1 MYTIWF
7 HHGESSPIV
16 RNEVAND
23 EGDEVTT
30 DEGDEI
36 TTDEEDDGDEVARNE
51 GDGVARD
58 EGDERNGVVR
68 DDGDGV
74 ATDEGDEMDDGD
86 GIDRDEGD
94 GVARDE
100 GDGVVR
106 DEGDGG
112 DEDLEDVNIQVD
124 DERLFEEDITPP
136 LYSGC
141 TKYTRFS
148 IAVILY
154 KHKAIYGLSNNGFN
168 ELLKIMVDML
178 PQENILPKS
187 LQEVKKLLKEYELHY
202 EKIHACVNDC
212 CLFRKENEALDACP
226 KCKSSRWK
234 VSKSNKETKKK
245 FLLRS

>member
-7 HHGESSPIV
+7 HHGESSLIV

-36 TTDEEDDGDEVARNE
+36 
-51 GDGVARD
+51 
-58 EGDERNGVVR
+58 
-68 DDGDGV
+68 

-86 GIDRDEGD
+86 GVYRDEGD

-100 GDGVVR
+100 GDGAVR

-112 DEDLEDVNIQVD
+112 DEDLKDVNIQVD
-124 DERLFEEDITPP
+124 DERLFEEDRTPP

-148 IAVILY
+148 AAVILY

-168 ELLKIMVDML
+168 ELLKIVVDML

-187 LQEVKKLLKEYELHY
+187 LQ
-202 EKIHACVNDC
+202 
-212 CLFRKENEALDACP
+212 
-226 KCKSSRWK
+226 
-234 VSKSNKETKKK
+234 
-245 FLLRS
+245 